1 MTSQMNFKATKRS
14 LISEMVAFL
23 FMSRHRSR
31 QWLFILL
38 LIAPSA
44 KAQWE
49 VPNLVDEF
57 IIQSPSRV
65 LTMNL
70 GYGFTA
76 PIHENIVANFSRG
89 SALHAMIGIKRFLE
103 SDYGSAQLD
112 FAHIFLIA
120 SFGRAAQGRLTDT
133 LAPRL
138 TPIGFSNF
146 RLGFGARDG
155 IGYRFQNYAVVTPYI
170 SSGQAWTSNEWV
182 SDTLFTGDAAR
193 LDRFSNGLRYTTFT
207 EMGVMIDVGTK
218 FAMDMGFE
226 TMLVQPRYIFLQ
238 SFSNVILQQVAH
250 ILLRKVIDTVF
261 PNSWIPIAGF
271 ALKGT
276 FNFWLYNQRSRQG
289 NFPFQSEA
297 GLQLLTFKVGAS
309 FSID

>member
-1 MTSQMNFKATKRS
+1 MTSQTNFKATKRS
-14 LISEMVAFL
+14 MISEMVAFL
-23 FMSRHRSR
+23 LTATHGY
-31 QWLFILL
+31 LL
-38 LIAPSA
+38 LILLVITSSA

-57 IIQSPSRV
+57 IIQPPSRV

-76 PIHENIVANFSRG
+76 PIRENTVANFSRG
-89 SALHAMIGIKRFLE
+89 SAFNAMIGIKRFLD

-112 FAHIFLIA
+112 YAHIFLIA

-133 LAPRL
+133 LTPSL
-138 TPIGFSNF
+138 TQIGFSNSRF
-146 RLGFGARDG
+146 GFGARDG

-170 SSGQAWTSNEWV
+170 SGGQAWTSNQWV
-182 SDTLFTGDAAR
+182 SDTLFTGDAVR

-218 FAMDMGFE
+218 FAMDIGFE
-226 TMLVQPRYIFLQ
+226 SMLIQPRYIFLQ
-238 SFSNVILQQVAH
+238 SFSNLMIQQLAH

-271 ALKGT
+271 AIKGA
-276 FNFWLYNQRSRQG
+276 FNFWLYDQKSTRA

>member
-1 MTSQMNFKATKRS
+1 MTSQTNFKATRRS
-14 LISEMVAFL
+14 LISELVAFL
-23 FMSRHRSR
+23 LSKTHGC
-31 QWLFILL
+31 LL
-38 LIAPSA
+38 LILLVITPSA

-49 VPNLVDEF
+49 VASLADEF
-57 IIQSPSRV
+57 TIQPPSRV

-76 PIHENIVANFSRG
+76 PIREKTVANFSRG
-89 SALHAMIGIKRFLE
+89 STFNAMIGIKRFLD

-112 FAHIFLIA
+112 YAHIFLIA

-146 RLGFGARDG
+146 RFGFGARDG

-170 SSGQAWTSNEWV
+170 SSGQAWTSNQWV

-193 LDRFSNGLRYTTFT
+193 LNRFSNGLHYTTFT

-218 FAMDMGFE
+218 FAMDIGFE
-226 TMLVQPRYIFLQ
+226 SMLVQPRYIFLQ
-238 SFSNVILQQVAH
+238 SFSNLMLQQLAH
-250 ILLRKVIDTVF
+250 VLLRKVIDTVF

-271 ALKGT
+271 AIKGA
-276 FNFWLYNQRSRQG
+276 FNFWLYDQKSTRA
-289 NFPFQSEA
+289 NFPFQGEA

-309 FSID
+309 FSIE

>member
-1 MTSQMNFKATKRS
+1 MKSKANFKATKRS
-14 LISEMVAFL
+14 LVSKLVAFL
-23 FMSRHRSR
+23 LTEIHNRL
-31 QWLFILL
+31 LFILL
-38 LIAPSA
+38 LVAPSL
-44 KAQWE
+44 KAQK
-49 VPNLVDEF
+49 VASLIDKF
-57 IIQSPSRV
+57 MIQPPSRV
-65 LTMNL
+65 LTVNF
-70 GYGFTA
+70 GYGFAT
-76 PIHENIVANFSRG
+76 PVREDIVANFSRG
-89 SALHAMIGIKRFLE
+89 GALHVMIGIKRFLE

-120 SFGRAAQGRLTDT
+120 SLGRAAQGRLTDT

-138 TPIGFSNF
+138 TSIGFSNSRF
-146 RLGFGARDG
+146 GFGARDG

-170 SSGQAWTSNEWV
+170 SSGQSWTSNQWV

-193 LDRFSNGLRYTTFT
+193 LNRFSNGVRYATFT
-207 EMGVMIDVGTK
+207 EAGMMIDAGTK

-226 TMLVQPRYIFLQ
+226 TMLVQPRYLFLQ

-271 ALKGT
+271 ALKGA